1 MNPKSS
7 SAPLAFLL
15 LACATIP
22 ASPLFASSDR
32 SSDEITAVAAK
43 ASPDYVRVRGKDG
56 TYAIETYAFGD
67 GGHYGGPMID
77 QSIDNLK
84 FIDVARVIS
93 EPLAEQNYWPDK
105 NPNGTKL
112 LIMVYWGLTDV
123 PPPVSSSAA
132 YSNMNAA
139 QNAVASG
146 VGASNASAAGAAA
159 SGRGP
164 TSSKGFHAISNS
176 GGIADGE
183 LDSAIAMLDVV
194 NQQRVRTDFFN
205 ASMLGYNT
213 EGIINSDYG
222 NYVRGTALGL
232 RRDDFLREL
241 EDNRYFVVLMAYD
254 FQLLWK
260 DRKHKLLWETRF
272 SIRQRHNNFDDAL
285 AGMAKAASE
294 YFGQNSGGMVRRD
307 VPLGRVDIGAIK
319 AVDTIDK

>member
-1 MNPKSS
+1 MNPKLSRM
-7 SAPLAFLL
+7 PLAFLL
-15 LACATIP
+15 VACAAIP
-22 ASPLFASSDR
+22 ASPVRASSVGP
-32 SSDEITAVAAK
+32 SDEITAVSAK
-43 ASPDYVRVRGKDG
+43 ASSDYTRMLQKDG
-56 TYAIETYAFGD
+56 TYAIETYAFGE
-67 GGHYGGPMID
+67 GGHFGGPMID
-77 QSIDNLK
+77 PSIDKLR

-105 NPNGTKL
+105 NPRGTKL

-132 YSNMNAA
+132 YSNLSRI
-139 QNAVASG
+139 QNSIASS
-146 VGASNASAAGAAA
+146 VGAANAKAAGSITA
-159 SGRGP
+159 SR
-164 TSSKGFHAISNS
+164 GFHAIGNS
-176 GGIADGE
+176 GGPYNPE

-194 NQQRVRTDFFN
+194 NQQRTKTDFFN

-213 EGIINSDYG
+213 EGLINSDYG

-232 RRDDFLREL
+232 RREDFMTEI
-241 EDNRYFVVLMAYD
+241 EDSRYFVVLMAYD

-260 DRKHKLLWETRF
+260 DKKHKLLWETRF

-307 VPLGRVDIGAIK
+307 VPLGRVDIGSVKAI
-319 AVDTIDK
+319 DTIDK

>member
-1 MNPKSS
+1 MNAKLSRTPFV
-7 SAPLAFLL
+7 FLL
-15 LACATIP
+15 LAWTAVP
-22 ASPLFASSDR
+22 APTLLGASDR

-43 ASPDYVRVRGKDG
+43 ASPDYIRVRQKDG
-56 TYAIETYAFGD
+56 TYAIETYAFGE
-67 GGHYGGPMID
+67 GGHYGGPMTD
-77 QSIDNLK
+77 QSIDKLK

-105 NPNGTKL
+105 NPKATKL

-123 PPPVSSSAA
+123 PPPISSSAA
-132 YSNMNAA
+132 YDNLSVAQSAVARSVGAANAA
-139 QNAVASG
+139 
-146 VGASNASAAGAAA
+146 AAA
-159 SGRGP
+159 SPGK
-164 TSSKGFHAISNS
+164 SKGFHPISNS
-176 GGIADGE
+176 GGIDNNE

-194 NQQRVRTDFFN
+194 NQQRVRIDFFN

-232 RRDDFLREL
+232 RREDFLREL

-260 DRKHKLLWETRF
+260 DKKHKLLWETRF

-307 VPLGRVDIGAIK
+307 VPLGRVDIGSVQSLGPVEK
-319 AVDTIDK
+319 